1 VASVVT
7 SRVERPVERICGPA
21 LAGIPALNL
30 FFPSLP
36 ALDYLANVGGG
47 GVLGGV
53 KDQRVPDIPSSTPY
67 LKRRHAFVMI
77 MNTSVI
83 I

>member
-1 VASVVT
+1 
-7 SRVERPVERICGPA
+7 VERICGPA

-36 ALDYLANVGGG
+36 ALANVGGG
-47 GVLGGV
+47 CVLGGV